1 MKRAAFFLSF
11 ILMVG
16 LLIPP
21 AHAAANVY
29 QETDVIYTEFGVFE
43 VETTT
48 EIYESLSRSNSISGN
63 KRALIRRDGSVIAEV
78 TLFATFGYDGKTAWV
93 TSASSSHV
101 TYDGWTYGSEKI
113 VKSGGT
119 ATLDAELNHLSF
131 GVYPVHLSL
140 TCSPTGQ
147 LS

>member
-1 MKRAAFFLSF
+1 MKRIAFFLSF
-11 ILMVG
+11 VLMVG

-21 AHAAANVY
+21 AHGATNVY
-29 QETDVIYTEFGVFE
+29 KEIDVIQTEFGVFE

-48 EIYESLSRSNSISGN
+48 VIYDSLSRSNSTSGN
-63 KRALIRRDGSVIAEV
+63 KRALIRRNGNVIAEV

-93 TSASSSHV
+93 NGASSSHV
-101 TYDGWTYGSEKI
+101 TYDDWTYGNEKI
-113 VKSGGT
+113 TKSGGT
-119 ATLDAELNHLSF
+119 ATLKADLNHTALGNHS
-131 GVYPVHLSL
+131 VNISL

>member
-11 ILMVG
+11 ILVVG

-48 EIYESLSRSNSISGN
+48 VIYDSLSRSNSSSGG
-63 KRALIRRDGSVIAEV
+63 KRTTVKHGGSVIAEV
-78 TLFATFGYDGKTAWV
+78 TLYATFGYDGKTAWV

-119 ATLDAELNHLSF
+119 ATLEAGLNHLSF